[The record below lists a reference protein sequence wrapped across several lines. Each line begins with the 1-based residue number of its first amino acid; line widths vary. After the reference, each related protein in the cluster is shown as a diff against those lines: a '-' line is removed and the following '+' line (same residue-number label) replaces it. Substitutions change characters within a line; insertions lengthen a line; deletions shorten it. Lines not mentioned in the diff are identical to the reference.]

1 MTLSVRLGAVTLKNS
16 VIVGSGDHV
25 MTAGGI
31 RAGLAAGAAAVVAKS
46 INESAAAKRQLD
58 GSDHVLLD
66 SRWQRLP
73 WDFAPPPDAMIFG
86 RSGLH
91 QMDSD
96 AWIAEIAALDR
107 EAQAV
112 GAYVIGSIILAELEV
127 AADLAARMQAAG
139 LRVVELNIGAPHGD
153 EAVPGAIVQE
163 RAAHRVR
170 AITERIRRAVTIP
183 LWIKLTGQ
191 SEDAAALALAA
202 RQGGADA
209 VIVMGRFMALVPDIE
224 TRAPMLGTAGAIG
237 GPWSLA
243 LTCRWLAQARKRVGA
258 DFPLL
263 GTNGARDGL
272 DVVRFL
278 LAGARAVE
286 MTSAVMAGGFGVVTQ
301 SVQQIADYLARTGGT
316 VEELIG
322 LAADRQ
328 LGYGVQP
335 DRPGYWRDFV
345 PPESRASRSD
355 PRFRLSLP

>member
-1 MTLSVRLGAVTLKNS
+1 MPDMSIRIGGITLANP
-16 VIVGSGDHV
+16 VIIGSGDHV
-25 MTAGGI
+25 MTEGALRAALASGAG
-31 RAGLAAGAAAVVAKS
+31 AVVAKS
-46 INESAAAKRQLD
+46 INESAAAKLQLD

-66 SRWQRLP
+66 SRWNRLP
-73 WDFAPPPDAMIFG
+73 WDFNPPADAMVFG

-91 QMDSD
+91 QAASAD
-96 AWIAEIAALDR
+96 WIDIVARLDR
-107 EAQAV
+107 EAATS
-112 GAYVIGSIILAELEV
+112 GRYVIGSIILADLDV
-127 AADLAARMQAAG
+127 ACDLARAMQEAG
-139 LRVVELNIGAPHGD
+139 IRVLELNIGAPHGD

-170 AITERIRRAVTIP
+170 DITARLRAAITMP

-191 SEDAAALALAA
+191 SEDVAGLARAA
-202 RQGGADA
+202 QEGGADA

-243 LTCRWLAQARKRVGA
+243 LTCRWLAQARKRVGR

-263 GTNGARDGL
+263 GTNGARSGL

-286 MTSAVMAGGFGVVTQ
+286 MTSAVMAGGFSRATEAVAE
-301 SVQQIADYLARTGGT
+301 IEAYLARTGGK
-316 VEELIG
+316 VEDLIG

-328 LGYGVQP
+328 LAYGAQP
-335 DRPGYWRDFV
+335 DRPGYWREFV
-345 PPESRASRSD
+345 PLESRE
-355 PRFRLSLP
+355 

>member
-1 MTLSVRLGAVTLKNS
+1 MPDLSIRIGGVTLRNP
-16 VIVGSGDHV
+16 VIIGSGDHV
-25 MTAGGI
+25 MTAGAL
-31 RAGLAAGAAAVVAKS
+31 RAARATGAGAVVAKS

-66 SRWQRLP
+66 SQWRPLP
-73 WDFAPPPDAMIFG
+73 WDFAPPADAMVFG

-91 QMDSD
+91 QSASD
-96 AWIAEIAALDR
+96 DWIDEVAAQDR
-107 EAQAV
+107 EAASMGQ
-112 GAYVIGSIILAELEV
+112 YVIGSIILANLDT
-127 AADLAARMQAAG
+127 ACDLAAQYEAAG
-139 LRVVELNIGAPHGD
+139 IRILELNIGAPHGD

-163 RAAHRVR
+163 RAASRVR
-170 AITERIRRAVTIP
+170 EITARLRAAIAIP

-191 SEDAAALALAA
+191 SEDVAALAAAA
-202 RQGGADA
+202 RDGGADA

-243 LTCRWLAQARKRVGA
+243 LTCRWLAQTRKRLGP

-263 GTNGARDGL
+263 GTNGARSGL

-278 LAGARAVE
+278 LAGASAVE
-286 MTSAVMAGGFGVVTQ
+286 MTSAVMAGGFATA
-301 SVQQIADYLARTGGT
+301 ADAVREIDAYLARTGGSAAD
-316 VEELIG
+316 LIG

-328 LGYGVQP
+328 VGYGVQR

-345 PPESRASRSD
+345 PPEARE
-355 PRFRLSLP
+355 